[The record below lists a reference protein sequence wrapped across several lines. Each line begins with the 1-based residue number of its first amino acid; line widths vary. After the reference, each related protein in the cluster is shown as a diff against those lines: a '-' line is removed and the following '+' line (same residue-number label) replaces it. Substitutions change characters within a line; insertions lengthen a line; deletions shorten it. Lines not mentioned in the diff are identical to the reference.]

1 VSGVGRVPGR
11 TEEATMGRITAWL
24 ISTVDGVVG
33 APERWS
39 PPYMN
44 EEVNAEI
51 GAGMPAQGS
60 VLLGRRTYQ
69 ETAAFWPHQ
78 EGNPFA
84 DYLNKST
91 KYVVSATL
99 DRLEW
104 ANSRLVTGDL
114 AEEVATL
121 KRQLGEDLLVLGSPS
136 LVRWLLRQGLLDE
149 LTLNLCP
156 IVLGSGLRLFDPTTE
171 LRLELVEATTY
182 GTGVLRVL
190 YRPVGTGPA

>member
-1 VSGVGRVPGR
+1 MPGR
-11 TEEATMGRITAWL
+11 AEEGTMGRIAAWL

-39 PPYMN
+39 SPYMN

-51 GAGMPAQGS
+51 GAGLPAQGR

-69 ETAAFWPHQ
+69 EMAAYWPHQ

-84 DYLNKST
+84 DYLNTST

-99 DRLEW
+99 DTLGW

-114 AEEVATL
+114 AEEVAAL
-121 KRQLGEDLLVLGSPS
+121 KRQSDEVLQVLGSPS
-136 LVRWLLRQGLLDE
+136 LVRWLLRQGLLDD
-149 LTLNLCP
+149 LTLNVCP
-156 IVLGSGLRLFDPTTE
+156 IVLGSGLRLFDETTDR

-182 GTGVLRVL
+182 GTGVLRVR
-190 YRPVGTGPA
+190 YAPQEVRA